1 MGHGTDESDAGYYQ
15 EPEGPRK
22 AACKALAEKAYQQV
36 LKAAT
41 WQGKRQTPLLNRIDI
56 GVIPKKGG
64 DSLHKSDNQYFL
76 NEIELIMTTWLDRYS
91 PISVQDNMAQAS
103 VKHTL
108 ELLVGLLKS
117 KQRVP
122 DEANVRKV
130 VKVLNERLG
139 PFKHIKI

>member
-1 MGHGTDESDAGYYQ
+1 MGLKPNGDVFDEVRNFFIDGQWRYSVFTHGTDGSDAGYYE

-22 AACKALAEKAYQQV
+22 SACKALAERAYQEV

-41 WQGKRQTPLLNRIDI
+41 WLGR
-56 GVIPKKGG
+56 
-64 DSLHKSDNQYFL
+64 S
-76 NEIELIMTTWLDRYS
+76 S
-91 PISVQDNMAQAS
+91 PISVQDAMAQAS

-108 ELLVGLLKS
+108 ELLVGLS
-117 KQRVP
+117 KAKKHVP
-122 DEANVRKV
+122 DEAHVRKV